1 MGEYGAE
8 HMFLGEY
15 THNLDDKGRL
25 TIPSKHRRE
34 LATGLVVTRGMDR
47 CLFLFPMAEWEKLAE
62 PINRRSITD
71 RDTRDFRRLMFSGAS
86 DIIPDK
92 LGRILIPPYLRE
104 YAGLGNE
111 VVIVGLYTHL
121 EIWNPQTW
129 AEVMKGVEE
138 KTLSE
143 HWDDFSLDIPSQ

>member
-1 MGEYGAE
+1 
-8 HMFLGEY
+8 MFLGEC

-25 TIPSKHRRE
+25 TIPSKHRAE
-34 LATGLVVTRGMDR
+34 LAAGLVVTRGMDR

-62 PINRRSITD
+62 PINRRSITAK
-71 RDTRDFRRLMFSGAS
+71 DTRDFRRLMFSGAS
-86 DIIPDK
+86 DVIPDK

-104 YAGLGNE
+104 YAGLDSE
-111 VVIVGLYTHL
+111 VVIVGLYTYL

-129 AEVMKGVEE
+129 HEVMKGVEE

-143 HWDDFSLDIPSQ
+143 HWDNFNLDVPPQ

>member
-1 MGEYGAE
+1 
-8 HMFLGEY
+8 MFLGEY

-25 TIPSKHRRE
+25 TIPSKYRTD
-34 LATGLVVTRGMDR
+34 LAAGLVVTRGMDR
-47 CLFLFPMAEWEKLAE
+47 CLFLFPMAEWEKLAD

-71 RDTRDFRRLMFSGAS
+71 RDTRGFRRLMFSGAS
-86 DIIPDK
+86 DVIPDK

-111 VVIVGLYTHL
+111 VVIVGLYTYL
-121 EIWNPQTW
+121 EIWHPQTW
-129 AEVMKGVEE
+129 QEVLKEVEE

-143 HWDDFSLDIPSQ
+143 HWDNFNLDIPSQ